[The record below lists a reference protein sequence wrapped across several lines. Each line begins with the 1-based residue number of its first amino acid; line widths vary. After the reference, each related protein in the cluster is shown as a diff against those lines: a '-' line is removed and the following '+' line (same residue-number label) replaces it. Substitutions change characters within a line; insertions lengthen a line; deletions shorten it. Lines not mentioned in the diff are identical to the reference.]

1 MFLSLSYSYSYSL
14 YGMQSPGSYVKLSDT
29 FYFGIHPQIVEPVGI
44 SKIDHYVSLV
54 ESHEVTE
61 PTDLEYHKFPIRDRC
76 APTMRNLER
85 IVEFILSLEG
95 VVYLFCKGGHGRSG
109 TIASALYGK
118 MNHLSGKDAMT
129 HINKEWHIQRDMT
142 RIRPKIIR
150 LGSPQTAIQKRTV
163 LKYLG

>member
-1 MFLSLSYSYSYSL
+1 
-14 YGMQSPGSYVKLSDT
+14 MQLPGSYVKLSDT
-29 FYFGIHPQIVEPVGI
+29 FYFGIHPQIVKPLGI
-44 SKIDHYVSLV
+44 PRIDHYISLV

-61 PTDLEYHKFPIRDRC
+61 PTTLEYHVFPIKDRGT
-76 APTMRNLER
+76 PTMRNLEK

-118 MNHLSGKDAMT
+118 MNHLYGKDAMA
-129 HINKEWHIQRDMT
+129 HINNEWHTQRDMS